1 MGQFRP
7 LSARRVGPRR
17 RGVST
22 LGLVLIVL
30 GLVGLL
36 VTYSF
41 LPGWVPRFW
50 PLLIVALGLLGLFR
64 RPGFVSALDALVPG
78 GAGAPGGAGF
88 PLVVMDPMD
97 GSLNAKQGVPCYA
110 VMLSLLSGPT
120 VADLKAG
127 YVMNLV
133 NGEEF
138 SAVKGGGARHRQQ
151 PFLPLPRS
159 DPGRLEV

>member
-22 LGLVLIVL
+22 FGLILIVL

-50 PLLIVALGLLGLFR
+50 PLLIVAIGLLGLFR
-64 RPGFVSALDALVPG
+64 RPAFVTELDALIPG
-78 GAGAPGGAGF
+78 VAGTADRTRRRFSLAVVGVGLLLLVFTSHLVDERIAG
-88 PLVVMDPMD
+88 PAVIIAL
-97 GSLNAKQGVPCYA
+97 GVA
-110 VMLSLLSGPT
+110 LLWRR
-120 VADLKAG
+120 
-127 YVMNLV
+127 Y
-133 NGEEF
+133 
-138 SAVKGGGARHRQQ
+138 R
-151 PFLPLPRS
+151 
-159 DPGRLEV
+159 

>member
-22 LGLVLIVL
+22 LGLILIVL

-50 PLLIVALGLLGLFR
+50 ALIIVAIGLLALFR
-64 RPGFVSALDALVPG
+64 RPAFVTELDALIPG
-78 GAGAPGGAGF
+78 SAGAADRTRRRF
-88 PLVVMDPMD
+88 SLVVV
-97 GSLNAKQGVPCYA
+97 GIGF
-110 VMLSLLSGPT
+110 LL
-120 VADLKAG
+120 
-127 YVMNLV
+127 
-133 NGEEF
+133 
-138 SAVKGGGARHRQQ
+138 
-151 PFLPLPRS
+151 
-159 DPGRLEV
+159 

>member
-7 LSARRVGPRR
+7 RSARRVGPRR

-64 RPGFVSALDALVPG
+64 RPGFVSELDALVPG
-78 GAGAPGGAGF
+78 VAGTA
-88 PLVVMDPMD
+88 DRTRRR
-97 GSLNAKQGVPCYA
+97 
-110 VMLSLLSGPT
+110 LSLIVGGVGLPPPVFTSPPGDQR
-120 VADLKAG
+120 VA
-127 YVMNLV
+127 
-133 NGEEF
+133 
-138 SAVKGGGARHRQQ
+138 R
-151 PFLPLPRS
+151 P
-159 DPGRLEV
+159 